1 MNTDR
6 DAESVSRDPLQG
18 DVMKLPGNALPTLN
32 MIVSI
37 IIVSTSTRV
46 FIFIDV
52 LIMGIIIASKLIMVI
67 FIIDVLNMAHIK
79 SSFCPL

>member
-18 DVMKLPGNALPTLN
+18 DVMKLPGNALSTLN

-37 IIVSTSTRV
+37 IIGSTSTMV
-46 FIFIDV
+46 FIIV
-52 LIMGIIIASKLIMVI
+52 SNLIMGIIIIG
-67 FIIDVLNMAHIK
+67 VLNMSIII
-79 SSFCPL
+79 

>member
-32 MIVSI
+32 MIVST
-37 IIVSTSTRV
+37 IIVSTSTMV
-46 FIFIDV
+46 FIIV
-52 LIMGIIIASKLIMVI
+52 SNLIMGIII
-67 FIIDVLNMAHIK
+67 IDVLNMSIII
-79 SSFCPL
+79 

>member
-18 DVMKLPGNALPTLN
+18 DVMKLPGNALSTLN

-37 IIVSTSTRV
+37 IIVSTSTMV
-46 FIFIDV
+46 FIIV
-52 LIMGIIIASKLIMVI
+52 SNLIMGIII
-67 FIIDVLNMAHIK
+67 IDVLNMSIII
-79 SSFCPL
+79 

>member
-18 DVMKLPGNALPTLN
+18 DVMKLPGNALSTLN

-37 IIVSTSTRV
+37 IIVSTSTMV
-46 FIFIDV
+46 FIIV
-52 LIMGIIIASKLIMVI
+52 SNLILGIII
-67 FIIDVLNMAHIK
+67 III
-79 SSFCPL
+79 

>member
-32 MIVSI
+32 MVVSI
-37 IIVSTSTRV
+37 IIVSTSNMV
-46 FIFIDV
+46 FIIV
-52 LIMGIIIASKLIMVI
+52 SKILSVIIL
-67 FIIDVLNMAHIK
+67 DHGYHNH
-79 SSFCPL
+79 

>member
-32 MIVSI
+32 MIFSI
-37 IIVSTSTRV
+37 MIVSTSTMV
-46 FIFIDV
+46 FIIV
-52 LIMGIIIASKLIMVI
+52 SNLIMGIIIIG
-67 FIIDVLNMAHIK
+67 VLNMSIII
-79 SSFCPL
+79 